1 MESESE
7 SEKDAGQ
14 RRALRDA
21 ETIRARAARMPR
33 GYALLQLAYTV
44 LLAAYMAVFVF
55 TGSVEGGSSA
65 FGGTTMTLALP
76 PIIVSS
82 ALVSGANERFRERLS
97 ATPRYWIAIGFFL
110 LILVILLIWGVAG
123 GGYPWWV
130 ALIAFA
136 ITLLIFGIRPLRV
149 VLRAQ
154 VSADDARA
162 GPRNLPVPARLV
174 TAFLGL
180 FFGLVCAVVLVPAL
194 AWLVMMLGLGVV
206 LVGLSARAASWGL
219 LRTGYEW
226 RWGQWA
232 GFGAA
237 ALLMFA
243 LAVLI
248 IATDLVTPLVAAGA
262 GALVAASLMLSAF
275 VPGRDRVSSPA

>member
-1 MESESE
+1 MESEPKSE
-7 SEKDAGQ
+7 DGDA
-14 RRALRDA
+14 RRTLLDA
-21 ETIRARAARMPR
+21 ESIRARAARMPR
-33 GYALLQLAYTV
+33 SHAALQLAYTV

-55 TGSVEGGSSA
+55 TGSAEGGASA

-97 ATPRYWIAIGFFL
+97 ATPRYWIAVGFFA
-110 LILVILLIWGVAG
+110 LILVTLLIWGIAG

-149 VLRAQ
+149 VL
-154 VSADDARA
+154 SAPAVADAGETR
-162 GPRNLPVPARLV
+162 PRTLPVPAKLM
-174 TAFLGL
+174 TASLGL
-180 FFGLVCAVVLVPAL
+180 FFGLACAVVLVPAL
-194 AWLVMMLGLGVV
+194 AWIVMMLGLGVV
-206 LVGLSARAASWGL
+206 LVGLSARTAPGGL

-226 RWGQWA
+226 RWAQWA
-232 GFGAA
+232 GFGVA
-237 ALLMFA
+237 ALLMFV

-248 IATDLVTPLVAAGA
+248 IATDLVTAPIAAGA
-262 GALVAASLMLSAF
+262 GAVVAASLIVSAF
-275 VPGRDRVSSPA
+275 IPGRGRVSPPA